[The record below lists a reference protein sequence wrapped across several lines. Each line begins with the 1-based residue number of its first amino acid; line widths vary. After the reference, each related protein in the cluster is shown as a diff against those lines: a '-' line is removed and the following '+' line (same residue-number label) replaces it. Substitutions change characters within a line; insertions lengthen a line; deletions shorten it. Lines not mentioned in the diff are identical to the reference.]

1 MVIFLKDI
9 EEGFVFSVS
18 EMKSQVR
25 KVLLKGGAAVD
36 VECVEKVG
44 VAHVYTEGSDVY
56 DALLNQVNNFF
67 FKYQLRL
74 LSTWQFDPTVPKIL
88 LFVGACESRYFL
100 VLWLCVLHFAFLF
113 YGML

>member
-44 VAHVYTEGSDVY
+44 VAHVYIEGSDVY

-67 FKYQLRL
+67 LNISLGCFRHGNL
-74 LSTWQFDPTVPKIL
+74 IL
-88 LFVGACESRYFL
+88 LYQKYCNLLGHANHVTF
-100 VLWLCVLHFAFLF
+100 
-113 YGML
+113 